1 MAGACLRSWTVLRR
15 YGSDLELILDIENH
29 VLTNAVWAQAI
40 SMACVLIPAAKSPFT
55 DRLSK
60 VIGSVSTMLRLIYGD
75 RYTKSDTQSN
85 VTSIAFAGT
94 VVGHLAFG
102 FLSDRWSRRNSLLI
116 STVST

>member
-1 MAGACLRSWTVLRR
+1 MGTGYLNSVR
-15 YGSDLELILDIENH
+15 LDP
-29 VLTNAVWAQAI
+29 
-40 SMACVLIPAAKSPFT
+40 SSKSLLT
-55 DRLSK
+55 DRVAK